1 MQNTPS
7 HDIFVLHMKKE
18 LIVSNLYYVHLYIGQ
33 VNVLKVHIYYFEIT
47 RDTIDFYS
55 MFNIWITAMRCLL
68 YTVQFILR
76 MKIVILRTDKNWNA
90 KKKL

>member
-1 MQNTPS
+1 
-7 HDIFVLHMKKE
+7 MKKE

-33 VNVLKVHIYYFEIT
+33 VNVFKVHIYYFEIT

-68 YTVQFILR
+68 YTVKFILR

-90 KKKL
+90 KKRIVILRTFFF